1 MKIIINKDLKGY
13 FIYLK
18 TYSLLKATIFSLFL
32 FCVLNVNA
40 QLDKQLLNMSPTKS
54 FQDINLSEKLY
65 LDSLKTVL
73 DSTTYYS
80 GGGEY
85 KTFKRFKNI
94 WEPRLFPD
102 KKFDT
107 YYQAEQAYYQST
119 LNNYTNASSD
129 QWSELGPTSSTSGI
143 GPAEFVTFFDNGTP
157 ASTQY
162 MLAGS
167 LPGGLFYSKDF
178 GESWMSTGSDNWER
192 SGCSWAVFHP
202 TNHQIWCASSS
213 GNSISGQS
221 SNIGRTGGVYLTIN
235 EGQTW
240 EKKADYLDFGQEA
253 IIRKLIYDPTD
264 TKKLFVATS
273 DGLYKTDDL
282 TISNPI
288 WTRVLAYEIYDLEM
302 KPGNNNIIFVTCKET
317 VNNTTTWKVKKS
329 PDQGTTW
336 TDLFSESNATLTI
349 EVSKAKPE
357 YLYMCKINGSYSSI
371 LYNYNNVWTTVLSNS
386 YMDYGGGHAF
396 GVEQVQNGENI
407 LISYSTYIKRLNIT
421 NSTTSNPIQRHPDV
435 EDVVYHPYNLNEVWI
450 CTHGGV
456 EKSTN
461 GGANWDAKYTGF
473 GVAMTIKMATSYST
487 PDYVM
492 LGLYHDG
499 TKLTRTPYSDNWK
512 PTWEHIS
519 NGDGQQP
526 LIDNKAPNNMW
537 ASVQSDG
544 WAYSNNYFFP
554 NSTTNIQGDSYWY
567 SQGVLNKEN
576 SNYLYINK
584 KYTNSVSKEE
594 VYRYTTK
601 GATSGSYISGFRYGL
616 NPSSTEILMIGMVTP
631 HFNNDY
637 LVVWLLERDAT
648 HSYTIFHVFRTTNA
662 TSATPIWQELN
673 IPRQGWINDIE
684 FDPNNSN
691 ILYLCFGGST
701 DESLWPLSKELIYKM
716 DYSNPATPVFT
727 DLTKNL
733 PYTYTGSYCLERERG
748 SDGVLYLATD
758 YGVFTTN
765 NQLLAGNNSWQTLGT
780 GLPHSNVNG
789 IEINYTK
796 DLLRVGT
803 DGRGAWE
810 IPLPCN
816 YDAGKIYI
824 MQNTTWNTVERLNR
838 GVVVKSG
845 YTLTLNQSA
854 RISFPAG
861 DGIIVEP
868 GAKLIVN
875 GATLTNSCYNSPW
888 QGIQVWGT
896 SSSCQFPVYYNGQYQ
911 QGYLE
916 LNNATIE
923 NAICAVDLWKPNDYA
938 KAGGIVVANNSSFIN
953 NTTSVHAAYYINH
966 HPTSGYEMDN
976 ITNFTNCTFS
986 LNQNYIP
993 ANTFYKHVDLAL
1005 VRGVKFNGCD
1015 FSLANDVPAVSE
1027 YNQAIQSY
1035 SSSFYV
1041 NATCTSPTTPC
1052 TSYDKCTFTGFNW
1065 GINVTKDQIS
1075 MRTFSVNRAVFSNN
1089 TFGIHVTG
1097 VWYESILNSEFAI
1110 GNNHAYCQSAQG
1122 YGIYLDNS
1130 TGFAI
1135 EENTFTKMAGTPQAN
1150 YYGLQVNNSNGTDDV
1165 YKNTLTGLSYANYAS
1180 SHDYGI
1186 DSYHGLEWGCNQN
1199 SNNFADFYVASVPVS
1214 GIQAFQGQSSL
1225 AAGNTFSSNATWHFY
1240 NGGTHLVNYYYD
1252 PSVPAQ
1258 VPDVNKINIP
1268 LVNRFEASASNT
1280 CPSHY
1285 GGGSSELSPIV
1296 LNNQQKTEREVQY
1309 ASALADYINVKTLYN
1324 NLKDGGSTVAKLAV
1338 IETAQP
1344 QDMWALRTELL
1355 GSSPHLSKEVL
1366 LKVADKTSV
1375 FTEAVIFDILA
1386 ANPDELK
1393 NEDLLIYLENKVNPL
1408 PQYMIEIL
1416 RQVATGTSYK
1426 TVLQQQLALYN
1437 RDKTRAANDM
1447 IRSYL
1452 NDTITDYV
1460 QLRNWLDNLG
1470 GIEADRQIVAS
1481 YAQEGDYNSALSLA
1495 NAMPQLYSLQGVELT
1510 EHNQYL
1516 QLLALQQ
1523 TLQIENRSITMLT
1536 ETEIANLAAIAEI
1549 NKSSAGATAKGI
1561 LETFYNKHFCDCPE
1575 VAGSTSFKNSKV
1587 DPAVLGKIYGLD
1599 ISAKPNPATDW
1610 VAFDYKLPES
1620 ESTATLTLTDI
1631 TGKTIESFNLNGQQ
1645 GQKVWDTRDI
1655 KPGTYIYTL
1664 KVASYNKTGKIAIVK

>member
-1 MKIIINKDLKGY
+1 MKIINNKYLKGY
-13 FIYLK
+13 VSNLK
-18 TYSLLKATIFSLFL
+18 TLSLLKAIILSLFL

-40 QLDKQLLNMSPTKS
+40 QLDKQLLNISPTKS
-54 FQDINLSEKLY
+54 FRDINLSEKLY
-65 LDSLKTVL
+65 LDSLKTVI

-107 YYQAEQAYYQST
+107 YLQAEQTFYENTST
-119 LNNYTNASSD
+119 NYVNASSE
-129 QWSELGPTSSTSGI
+129 QWSELGPTISTSGI

-178 GESWMSTGSDNWER
+178 GETWLSTGSDNWER

-213 GNSISGQS
+213 GNSITGQS
-221 SNIGRTGGVYLTIN
+221 NSIGRTGGIYLTLN

-240 EKKADYLDFGQEA
+240 NKKADYLDFGQST
-253 IIRKLIYDPTD
+253 IIRKLIYEPTNENI
-264 TKKLFVATS
+264 LFVATS
-273 DGLYKTDDL
+273 KGLYKTVNL
-282 TISNPI
+282 SSSNPT
-288 WTRVLAYEIYDLEM
+288 WTKILDLEIYDLEM
-302 KPGNNNIIFVTCKET
+302 KPGNNITMFVTCKEY
-317 VNNTTTWKVKKS
+317 NSSIWKVKKS
-329 PDQGTTW
+329 PDQGATW
-336 TDLFSESNATLTI
+336 TDLFSENNATLTI

-357 YLYMCKINGSYSSI
+357 YLYMCKTNGAYCSI
-371 LYNYNNVWTTVLSNS
+371 LYNFNNVWTTVLTGSDMS
-386 YMDYGGGHAF
+386 FGGGHAF
-396 GVEQVQNGENI
+396 GVDQLQNGENI
-407 LISYSTYIKRLNIT
+407 LISNDVYTKKLNIT
-421 NSTTSNPIQRHPDV
+421 NSTTSTSYPVHVDV
-435 EDVVYHPYNLNEVWI
+435 EDVVYHPYNPNEVWI

-456 EKSTN
+456 EKSIN
-461 GGANWDAKYTGF
+461 GGVSWVAKYTGF
-473 GVAMTIKMATSYST
+473 GAAMTTKMATSFST

-499 TKLTRTPYSDNWK
+499 TQVTRTPYSDNWK
-512 PTWEHIS
+512 PTWAHIY
-519 NGDGQQP
+519 GCDGQQP

-537 ASVQSDG
+537 VSTQGPYGYSYSD
-544 WAYSNNYFFP
+544 NYFLNAGTFIP
-554 NSTTNIQGDSYWY
+554 NNTYWY
-567 SQGVLNKEN
+567 SIAVLNKEN
-576 SNYLYINK
+576 SNFLYRNQL
-584 KYTNSVSKEE
+584 YQGSKEE
-594 VYRYTTK
+594 VYRTTSK
-601 GATSGSYISGFRYGL
+601 GANNGSYISGFRNLL
-616 NPSSTEILMIGMVTP
+616 NPASTKILMIGMVTP
-631 HFNNDY
+631 HYNNDY
-637 LVVWLLERDAT
+637 LIAWVLERDAAPT
-648 HSYTIFHVFRTTNA
+648 YEIFHLFRTTNA
-662 TSATPIWQELN
+662 TSTTPTWQELS

-684 FDPNNSN
+684 IDPNNIN
-691 ILYLCFGGST
+691 ILYLCFSGST

-716 DYSNPATPVFT
+716 DYSNPTVPVFT
-727 DLTKNL
+727 NLTKNL
-733 PYTYTGSYCLERERG
+733 PYTSTGLYCLERERG
-748 SDGVLYLATD
+748 SDGVFYLATD
-758 YGVFTTN
+758 FGVFTTN
-765 NQLLAGNNSWQTLGT
+765 NQLLAGSNSWQTYGE

-796 DLLRVGT
+796 NLLRVGT
-803 DGRGAWE
+803 EGRGAWE
-810 IPLPCN
+810 ISLPCN
-816 YDAGKIYI
+816 YSASKINIY
-824 MQNTTWNTVERLNR
+824 QNTTWNTVERLNR

-845 YTLTLNQSA
+845 FTLTLNQSA

-861 DGIIVEP
+861 DGVIVEP

-888 QGIQVWGT
+888 QGIQVWGYSYQT
-896 SSSCQFPVYYNGQYQ
+896 QFPNASGQYQ

-923 NAICAVDLWKPNDYA
+923 NAIIAVDLWKPNDYA
-938 KAGGIVVANNSSFIN
+938 KTGGIVIATNSNFIN
-953 NTTSVHAAYYINH
+953 NTNSVHAAYYTNH
-966 HPTSGYEMDN
+966 HPTNGYEMDN
-976 ITNFTNCTFS
+976 IANFTNCTFS

-1005 VRGVKFNGCD
+1005 VRGAKFNGCD
-1015 FSLANDVPAVSE
+1015 FSLANDAPAVSE
-1027 YNQAIQSY
+1027 SNQAIQSY

-1041 NATCTSPTTPC
+1041 NATCTSPTMPC
-1052 TSYDKCTFTGFNW
+1052 SNFDKCTFTGFNW
-1065 GINVTKDQIS
+1065 GIKATNDLNST
-1075 MRTFSVNRAVFSNN
+1075 RTFSVNRAVFSNN

-1097 VWYESILNSEFAI
+1097 VRNESILNSEFAI
-1110 GNNHAYCQSAQG
+1110 GNNHAYCTNAQG

-1135 EENTFTKMAGTPQAN
+1135 EENTFTKMAGAPQAN
-1150 YYGLQVNNSNGTDDV
+1150 YFGVQVNNSNGTDDV
-1165 YKNTLTGLSYANYAS
+1165 YKNTLTGLSYANYGS
-1180 SHDYGI
+1180 LHDYGI
-1186 DSYHGLEWGCNQN
+1186 DSYQGLEWGCNQN
-1199 SNNFADFYVASVPVS
+1199 SNNYADFYVS
-1214 GIQAFQGQSSL
+1214 GGINSGVQAFQGQISL

-1240 NGGTHLVNYYYD
+1240 NGGNHLVNYYYNA
-1252 PSVPAQ
+1252 SISAQ

-1285 GGGSSELSPIV
+1285 GGGGSALSSLV
-1296 LNNQQKTEREVQY
+1296 LNDQQKTEREVQY
-1309 ASALADYINVKTLYN
+1309 ASALADYTNVKTLYN
-1324 NLKDGGSTVAKLAV
+1324 NLKDGGSTDAKLAD

-1344 QDMWALRTELL
+1344 QDMWALRAELL

-1366 LKVADKTSV
+1366 LKVADKTTV
-1375 FTEAVIFDILA
+1375 FSESVIFDILS

-1393 NEDLLIYLENKVNPL
+1393 NEDLLKYLEDKENPL
-1408 PQYMIEIL
+1408 PQYMIDIL

-1426 TVLQQQLALYN
+1426 TVLQQQMALHN
-1437 RDKTRAANDM
+1437 RSKTRAANDM

-1452 NDTITDYV
+1452 NDTVTDYA

-1481 YAQEGDYNSALSLA
+1481 YAQEGNYNSALALA
-1495 NAMPQLYSLQGVELT
+1495 NAMPQLYNLQGTELT
-1510 EHNQYL
+1510 EHNQYM

-1523 TLQIENRSITMLT
+1523 TLQNENRGITMLT
-1536 ETEIANLAAIAEI
+1536 EPEIAELVAIAEI

-1561 LETFYNKHFCDCPE
+1561 LESFYSKHFCDCPE
-1575 VAGSTSFKNSKV
+1575 VAGATSFKNSRV
-1587 DPAVLGKIYGLD
+1587 DPAELGKIYGLD
-1599 ISAKPNPATDW
+1599 ITAKPNPATDW
-1610 VAFDYKLPES
+1610 VAFDYKLPEN
-1620 ESTATLTLTDI
+1620 ESTANLTLTDI

-1664 KVASYNKTGKIAIVK
+1664 KVASYNKTGKIAIVR